1 MKILIVGDVYSK
13 LGRAALEENL
23 KKIKEEQTINFIIIN
38 GENISHGKGMNH
50 NHYKWLMNLGANVIT
65 MGNHTWNNRQIYDYI
80 DDSNSIVRPLN
91 YKGENVPG
99 KGYVTVNYNGL
110 KITVFQMIG
119 RTFIDETNLCPFKT
133 TEKLLQ
139 EVESDIYICD
149 FHGEATS
156 EKIAYGHYFDG
167 KVDIIFGTHTH
178 VQTSDLR
185 IMPNG
190 SAYITDV
197 GMTGPLDGV
206 IGTKKEIILNR
217 FLNDAREVFEP
228 QDTGR
233 KQFCAIIVEISD
245 ITHKVTKVDRIN
257 VLE

>member
-1 MKILIVGDVYSK
+1 
-13 LGRAALEENL
+13 
-23 KKIKEEQTINFIIIN
+23 
-38 GENISHGKGMNH
+38 
-50 NHYKWLMNLGANVIT
+50 
-65 MGNHTWNNRQIYDYI
+65 MGNHTWNNRQIYEYI
-80 DDSNSIVRPLN
+80 DESNSIVRPMN

-99 KGYVTVNYNGL
+99 KGYVTVNYNGT

-119 RTFIDETNLCPFKT
+119 RTFMDETNLCPFAT
-133 TEKLLQ
+133 TEKLLE
-139 EVESDIYICD
+139 EVKSDIYICD
-149 FHGEATS
+149 FHAEATS

-167 KVDIIFGTHTH
+167 RVNIMFGTHTH

-185 IMPNG
+185 IMPKG
-190 SAYITDV
+190 SVYITDV

-217 FLNDAREVFEP
+217 FVNNTKEVFEP

-233 KQFCAIIVEISD
+233 KQFCCLIVD
-245 ITHKVTKVDRIN
+245 INETTHKVTNVDRVC

>member
-23 KKIKEEQTINFIIIN
+23 KKIKEEQTINFIIVN
-38 GENISHGKGMNH
+38 GENISHGKGMNQ
-50 NHYKWLMNLGANVIT
+50 NHYKWLLGLGVNIIT

-80 DDSNSIVRPLN
+80 DDSNTIVRPLN
-91 YKGENVPG
+91 YKESYPG

-110 KITVFQMIG
+110 KITVFQVLG
-119 RTFIDETNLCPFKT
+119 RTFMDENNLCPFKV
-133 TEKLLQ
+133 TEQLLK

-190 SAYITDV
+190 TAYITDV

-206 IGTKKEIILNR
+206 IGTKKEIIINR
-217 FLNDAREVFEP
+217 FINDAKELFEP
-228 QDTGR
+228 QDTGK
-233 KQFCAIIVEISD
+233 KQFSAIIVEINEH
-245 ITHKVTKVDRIN
+245 THKVTNVDRIA
-257 VLE
+257 VIE

>member
-1 MKILIVGDVYSK
+1 MRILIVGDVYSK

-23 KKIKEEQTINFIIIN
+23 KKIRQEQTINFIIVN

-50 NHYKWLMNLGANVIT
+50 NHYKWLMSLGVNVIT

-80 DDSNSIVRPLN
+80 DESNSIVRPMN

-99 KGYVTVNYNGL
+99 KGYVTVNYNGT

-119 RTFIDETNLCPFKT
+119 RTFMDETNLCPFAT
-133 TEKLLQ
+133 TEKLLE
-139 EVESDIYICD
+139 EVKSDIYICD
-149 FHGEATS
+149 FHAEATS
-156 EKIAYGHYFDG
+156 EKVAFGHYFDG
-167 KVDIIFGTHTH
+167 RVNIMFGTHTH

-185 IMPNG
+185 IMPKG
-190 SAYITDV
+190 SVYITDV

-206 IGTKKEIILNR
+206 IGTKQEIILNR
-217 FLNDAREVFEP
+217 FVNNTKEVFEP

-233 KQFCAIIVEISD
+233 KQFCCLIVD
-245 ITHKVTKVDRIN
+245 INETTHKVTNVDRVC